1 MLKKGLCIAIEPMIT
16 LGNRQIL
23 MERDGWT
30 VRTKDRKCAA
40 HFEHTIAVGTGE
52 ADILSS
58 FEFIEEV
65 LGDKAI

>member
-1 MLKKGLCIAIEPMIT
+1 MCIAIEPMIT
-16 LGNRQIL
+16 LGDRAIV

-40 HFEHTIAVGTGE
+40 HFEHTVAIGSGD

-58 FEFIEEV
+58 FDFIEEV
-65 LGDKAI
+65 LGDNAI